1 MPGYKKKNKDSDGS
15 DDDDYELPVDSFY
28 DRPNKALLNT
38 KRYQAQR
45 GDLS

>member
-38 KRYQAQR
+38 KRY
-45 GDLS
+45 